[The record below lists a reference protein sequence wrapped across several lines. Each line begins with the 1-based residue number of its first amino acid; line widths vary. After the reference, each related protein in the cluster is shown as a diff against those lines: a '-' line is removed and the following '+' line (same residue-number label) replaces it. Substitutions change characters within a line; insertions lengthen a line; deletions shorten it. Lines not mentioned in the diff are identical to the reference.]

1 MIWAVAGLSVPSPPP
16 IKFNP
21 LRAFHC
27 YPYRTPKPN
36 KVLYLNLFTVRNMK
50 TEITNLNQL
59 DLGAIYSYSD
69 YLSWRFEELVELIKG
84 RVSKMSPAPSIFH
97 QTVSANI
104 LTILKIA
111 TKGHSCKVFAAPTDV
126 RLFTKDGQGTE
137 LVTVVQPDIFV
148 ICDATKLDEKGC
160 MGSPD
165 LIVEII
171 SPSTASKD
179 ITIKYELYQETG
191 VGEYWLVFPN
201 EMIVQIFVLQDGVYQ
216 RKGVYSED
224 AQIPVH
230 TLPGLL
236 VKVEEIFER

>member
-1 MIWAVAGLSVPSPPP
+1 
-16 IKFNP
+16 
-21 LRAFHC
+21 
-27 YPYRTPKPN
+27 
-36 KVLYLNLFTVRNMK
+36 MK
-50 TEITNLNQL
+50 TEITNINQL

-84 RVSKMSPAPSIFH
+84 RVSKMSPAPSVFH
-97 QTVSANI
+97 QTVSLN
-104 LTILKIA
+104 IA
-111 TKGHSCKVFAAPTDV
+111 TIFKNTLKNSNCKAFIAPTDV
-126 RLFTKDGQGTE
+126 RLLTNNEQGTE

-148 ICDATKLDEKGC
+148 VCDATKLNEKGC

-179 ITIKYELYQETG
+179 ITIKYELYQEAG

-201 EMIVQIFVLQDGVYQ
+201 EMIVQVFVLQAGVYQ

-230 TLPGLL
+230 TLPGLM